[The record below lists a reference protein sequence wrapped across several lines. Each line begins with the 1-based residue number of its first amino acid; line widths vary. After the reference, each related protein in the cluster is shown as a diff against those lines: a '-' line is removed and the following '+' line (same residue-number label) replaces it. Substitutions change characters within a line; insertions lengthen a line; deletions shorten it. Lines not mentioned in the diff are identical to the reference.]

1 MSFLIDLITF
11 ATMQK
16 KETNLASFNNSWYK
30 PGASVLKRIN
40 WYFISLV
47 FFKSSFPINSI
58 KVSLLKMF
66 GAKVGKGLIIKPH
79 VNIKYPWR
87 LRIGNYVW
95 IGEHSWIDN
104 LGDIIIEDNVCI
116 SQGAMLLCGNHDYRK
131 TSFDLIVGSIHLKKG
146 SWIGA
151 KSVVCPNV
159 FVGSHAILTVGSV
172 ATQNMSDY
180 TIYQGN
186 PAQPIKERII
196 S

>member
-1 MSFLIDLITF
+1 
-11 ATMQK
+11 MQK